1 MGAGSAPSAAL
12 NRPSVTDAST
22 AAASPEAKNLE
33 IQLSGKRHCL
43 AECRTGTCTERSATW
58 MSPLP
63 AQEWARAH
71 KRQTGHSAFY
81 LVDRSEVSVVPALPK
96 GPQNR

>member
-1 MGAGSAPSAAL
+1 
-12 NRPSVTDAST
+12 
-22 AAASPEAKNLE
+22 
-33 IQLSGKRHCL
+33 
-43 AECRTGTCTERSATW
+43 